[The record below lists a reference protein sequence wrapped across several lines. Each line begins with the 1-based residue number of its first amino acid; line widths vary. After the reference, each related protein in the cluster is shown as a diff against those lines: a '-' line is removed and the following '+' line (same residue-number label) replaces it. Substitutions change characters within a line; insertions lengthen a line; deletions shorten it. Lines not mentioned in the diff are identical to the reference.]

1 LFAGHFPRR
10 KFRCL
15 RYDGSLAWHNLIPV
29 GPGGRN
35 CPLTL
40 ILRKGPAK
48 THGKRPGRGG
58 QIATVL
64 GVDCREGKQQSLS
77 GEMSSKA
84 EVAGVKRF
92 GGLVGWEGLG

>member
-1 LFAGHFPRR
+1 MPR
-10 KFRCL
+10 
-15 RYDGSLAWHNLIPV
+15 LIPV
-29 GPGGRN
+29 DPGGRN

-48 THGKRPGRGG
+48 TLGKRPGRGG

-64 GVDCREGKQQSLS
+64 GGEGKQESLS

-84 EVAGVKRF
+84 AVANTERF